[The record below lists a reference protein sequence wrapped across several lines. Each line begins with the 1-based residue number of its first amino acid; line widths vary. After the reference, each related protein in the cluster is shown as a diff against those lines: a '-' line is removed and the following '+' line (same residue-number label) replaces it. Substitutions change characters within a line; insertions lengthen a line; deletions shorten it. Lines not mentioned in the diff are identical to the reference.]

1 MKRFSMAV
9 LSAVAGCILAANV
22 LAGDPLLEM
31 TCTGAQL
38 KQANFC
44 SQDLSNM
51 NDRSVACFAKV
62 AVNGCKQMKTKIS
75 LPGSC
80 AWNFIKGNLHRGSVG
95 FRCSYEKRYAD
106 AAGLSA
112 QEREAIYNNCVNYQ
126 NQAITAVANGGCGF

>member
-9 LSAVAGCILAANV
+9 LSAVAGCILAGSV

-62 AVNGCKQMKTKIS
+62 AVNGCIQMKTKIP

-80 AWNFIKGNLHRGSVG
+80 NWSFIKGNLHRGSVG
-95 FRCSYEKRYAD
+95 FRCSFEKRYAT
-106 AAGLSA
+106 AAGLSDA
-112 QEREAIYNNCVNYQ
+112 DANTIYSNCVNYQ